1 MEKLLNKIIQWCAR
15 KLRKK
20 NKNLYT
26 YTLLEIVNTEYNTDR
41 DLSNLQTFIH
51 RHGYRKDFDNA
62 IDELLC
68 TINTKND

>member
-20 NKNLYT
+20 NKVLYT

-41 DLSNLQTFIH
+41 DLSNLQAFIH
-51 RHGYRKDFDNA
+51 RQGYRKDFDNA